1 MNYHELV
8 DMSEWLFMFAD
19 VCHYY
24 KMHRMYEGS
33 RYQISGSFNTYLNLL
48 KNFLYFFH

>member
-33 RYQISGSFNTYLNLL
+33 RYQIIKYQAV
-48 KNFLYFFH
+48 